1 MTAQPFPERP
11 WWGAHVV
18 DPADDPKFGNPTFY
32 EYYREKY
39 ELALA
44 AAPTAIAEIGV
55 RYGYSAWSFLCA
67 APAASYTGFDRQLG
81 THGGVKGVD
90 TFAAVAALLARD
102 FPAAAVHLV
111 RADTQTLADSLPGGP
126 FDLIHVDGD
135 HSEPGCTHD
144 LERALAACRSGGSIL
159 IDDYDYI
166 AGVRRAV
173 DRFTRDYADRI
184 AGQRYVAT
192 LRGDIV
198 LTVREGRA

>member
-11 WWGAHVV
+11 WWSAHVV
-18 DPADDPKFGNPTFY
+18 DPADDPKFGNPTFWA
-32 EYYREKY
+32 YYRTKY
-39 ELALA
+39 ELGVF

-111 RADTQTLADSLPGGP
+111 RADTQTLESLGGP
-126 FDLIHVDGD
+126 YDLIHVDGD
-135 HSEPGCTHD
+135 HSEAGCYAD
-144 LERALAACRSGGSIL
+144 LERALAACRAGGVIL

-173 DRFTRDYADRI
+173 DRFACDYADRI